1 MKTLIVF
8 YSRTG
13 RTRKIARQWAHRL
26 GSSRLELIVIGWR
39 NTWKDRL
46 LYFFCTLTR
55 QTMEL
60 DLYNVDFS
68 KYDRII
74 LMVPVIC
81 GMMSAPIRTFAYQ
94 EAGKLHNVEYALV
107 FKGFNRREP
116 NLVRWLD
123 KTLGVEHLAVSCIH
137 QSFNRHYQAHKIDGN
152 SLLVDFY
159 NKED

>member
-13 RTRKIARQWAHRL
+13 RTRNIARQWAHRL
-26 GSSRLELIVIGWR
+26 GSSRLELIMMGWR
-39 NTWKDRL
+39 NSLKDRVQ
-46 LYFFCTLTR
+46 YFLCTLTR
-55 QTMEL
+55 KTMEL
-60 DLYNVDFS
+60 DLYNVDFA
-68 KYDRII
+68 KYDRVI

-94 EAGKLHNVEYALV
+94 EAGNLPNVEYVLI
-107 FKGFNRREP
+107 FKGIKRNEP

-123 KTLGVEHLAVSCIH
+123 KTLGVKHLAVSRIH
-137 QSFNRHYQAHKIDGN
+137 QNFNRRYKAHEIDGN

-159 NKED
+159 NKEG